1 MTLAEIRTKAN
12 AKLADMWPVIQAK
25 EGAYFTKHGRYFGIN
40 WSPTLEV
47 IDGVDT
53 DLEVSHP
60 TVEHRQADVTF
71 PATQVPYQ
79 IQIFRMSQ
87 YDNEYY
93 HVYIRVKLPNGDV
106 WERNRKQDNTDSGW
120 YQVIPLTI

>member
-1 MTLAEIRTKAN
+1 MTLAELRTKAN

-25 EGAYFTKHGRYFGIN
+25 EDAYFATHGRYFGMK
-40 WSPTLEV
+40 WSPSLEV
-47 IDGVDT
+47 VDGVDT
-53 DLEVSHP
+53 DLTLEHP
-60 TVEHRQADVTF
+60 TTEHIAQDVTF

-93 HVYIRVKLPNGDV
+93 HAFVRIKLPNGDV
-106 WERNRKQDNTDSGW
+106 WYRDRKQDNTDSGW
-120 YQVIPLTI
+120 YQVIELAI

>member
-1 MTLAEIRTKAN
+1 MTLTELRNKAN

-25 EGAYFTKHGRYFGIN
+25 EDAYFANHGRYFGLN
-40 WSPTLEV
+40 WSPSLEV
-47 IDGVDT
+47 VDGVDT
-53 DLEVSHP
+53 NLDLSHP
-60 TVEHRQADVTF
+60 SVEHISADVTF
-71 PATQVPYQ
+71 PATVVPYQ

-93 HVYIRVKLPNGDV
+93 HVYVRVELPNGDK

-120 YQVIPLTI
+120 YQVIPVIL